1 MARILTRPLF
11 RKGGLSRE
19 TGIMSGLDRRGYAQ
33 GSYAPRVGYAEGPR
47 IYVSDLDKWKQ
58 RIRGTSGGIWDAIKK
73 QISGTTGTQS
83 GSKIASDAAS
93 KVSKWSKAKDLLKSP
108 KFSERGLLEA
118 IKKYGPKALKYGK
131 TGIMGAA
138 SRFPLLTTAA
148 GIYGAGTPTP
158 VDVKYDITRGE
169 NIFPMFGDTKGT
181 LEKKIERNLAE
192 AANPNN
198 PWRYDSGKYGPRKE
212 HPDYDP
218 EKSSW
223 FPWSKGAAETEL
235 EEDKVPKKKIIE
247 SDIDTPTTGDVES
260 DFERIYKERLPTIEK
275 ALAGRPSTKSQ
286 WLALAKFGTGLM
298 AQPGGDLIGAIGKAS
313 QIPLDDLAKLQEKM
327 EDKKT
332 SAKMLALQSALD
344 ETKPGDI
351 AKKARDVKKL
361 LGLKGAEGDKAA
373 FAVVNKWLAN
383 DRTYK
388 AAETESYRKVAEGLD
403 VNSAGFIESM
413 DELKEKHPKLLNH
426 CPTLMI

>member
-1 MARILTRPLF
+1 
-11 RKGGLSRE
+11 
-19 TGIMSGLDRRGYAQ
+19 
-33 GSYAPRVGYAEGPR
+33 
-47 IYVSDLDKWKQ
+47 
-58 RIRGTSGGIWDAIKK
+58 
-73 QISGTTGTQS
+73 
-83 GSKIASDAAS
+83 
-93 KVSKWSKAKDLLKSP
+93 
-108 KFSERGLLEA
+108 
-118 IKKYGPKALKYGK
+118 
-131 TGIMGAA
+131 
-138 SRFPLLTTAA
+138 
-148 GIYGAGTPTP
+148 
-158 VDVKYDITRGE
+158 
-169 NIFPMFGDTKGT
+169 
-181 LEKKIERNLAE
+181 
-192 AANPNN
+192 
-198 PWRYDSGKYGPRKE
+198 
-212 HPDYDP
+212 
-218 EKSSW
+218 
-223 FPWSKGAAETEL
+223 
-235 EEDKVPKKKIIE
+235 
-247 SDIDTPTTGDVES
+247 VES

-332 SAKMLALQSALD
+332 SAKMLALQAALD

-388 AAETESYRKVAEGLD
+388 AAEVASYREIAKELN

-413 DELKEKHPKLLNH
+413 DELKEKHPKLIFRYDPNSPPPGLLE
-426 CPTLMI
+426 PGDDGFEGELKKKK